1 MPKINTEAALKA
13 IIKEH
18 GLDKLQEGE
27 ELSEAAAKALLQH
40 VTDAAYAALSEGED
54 KEDVMDDDDDAEE
67 KAEKK
72 DVKENKKAV
81 KEAKK
86 PVKEEDDE
94 DDEDDSE
101 DDEDDVKEAK
111 KGGKKPVKES
121 KKKVKEEDDS
131 DEDDSE
137 DDDEKDDLKE
147 SFGTHFKAIFEGTE
161 LSEESI
167 GNLSILF
174 ESAIGAEV
182 NKRVR
187 ATTKRLQEEKELE
200 VAAAKAEL
208 EEQADQY
215 LTYAVNEWAEKNR
228 VALRHSVKVD
238 IMESFIG
245 GIRKLFLE
253 HNFNI
258 PEGDI
263 AKVDEQAE
271 EISTLKAKLAESVK
285 EAAKVEQ
292 ALDEAQRKI
301 AFTELTE
308 GMSTLDK
315 EKMRE
320 LVEGKTYTSAEAF
333 AKGAAI
339 IKEGYFTKKALK
351 MVAEEAPIIS
361 EDEAIPSPR
370 KKAQDDYMS
379 RLAAMMR

>member
-1 MPKINTEAALKA
+1 MPKINKEAALKA

-18 GLDKLQEGE
+18 GLDKLREGE

-54 KEDVMDDDDDAEE
+54 E
-67 KAEKK
+67 K
-72 DVKENKKAV
+72 
-81 KEAKK
+81 
-86 PVKEEDDE
+86 
-94 DDEDDSE
+94 
-101 DDEDDVKEAK
+101 DDEDDVEESK

-121 KKKVKEEDDS
+121 KKKVKEDDEDDS
-131 DEDDSE
+131 DDEDDDAE
-137 DDDEKDDLKE
+137 DDEKDDLKE

-320 LVEGKTYTSAEAF
+320 LVEGKTYSSAEAF
-333 AKGAAI
+333 ANGAKI

-351 MVAEEAPIIS
+351 MVTEEAPIIS
-361 EDEAIPSPR
+361 EDKEIPSPR

-379 RLAAMMR
+379 RLASMMR

>member
-1 MPKINTEAALKA
+1 MPKINKEAALKA

-18 GLDKLQEGE
+18 GLDKLQGGE

-40 VTDAAYAALSEGED
+40 VTDAAHAALSEGED

-72 DVKENKKAV
+72 DVKENKKT
-81 KEAKK
+81 
-86 PVKEEDDE
+86 VKEEDDE
-94 DDEDDSE
+94 DDDAE

-121 KKKVKEEDDS
+121 KKKVKEEDD
-131 DEDDSE
+131 EDDDAE

-182 NKRVR
+182 NKRVK
-187 ATTKRLQEEKELE
+187 AATKRLQEEKELE
-200 VAAAKAEL
+200 IAAAKAEL

-301 AFTELTE
+301 AFAELTE

-333 AKGAAI
+333 AKGAKI

-351 MVAEEAPIIS
+351 MVAEEAPIIAEAV
-361 EDEAIPSPR
+361 EDAP
-370 KKAQDDYMS
+370 KKKVVTDDYMA

>member
-1 MPKINTEAALKA
+1 MPKINTEAQLKA
-13 IIKEH
+13 IR
-18 GLDKLQEGE
+18 GLDKLHEGE
-27 ELSEAAAKALLQH
+27 K
-40 VTDAAYAALSEGED
+40 DADDKDMVDGE
-54 KEDVMDDDDDAEE
+54 DDAEE
-67 KAEKK
+67 KDDKK
-72 DVKENKKAV
+72 DVKE
-81 KEAKK
+81 
-86 PVKEEDDE
+86 
-94 DDEDDSE
+94 
-101 DDEDDVKEAK
+101 
-111 KGGKKPVKES
+111 GKKPVKEA

-131 DEDDSE
+131 EDDMEDDEDDKEVVKEAKKKVKEEDDEDDSE

-182 NKRVR
+182 NKRVK
-187 ATTKRLQEEKELE
+187 AATKRLQEEKELE

-301 AFTELTE
+301 AFAELTE

-351 MVAEEAPIIS
+351 MVAEEAPIIADDV
-361 EDEAIPSPR
+361 EEPSPR

>member
-1 MPKINTEAALKA
+1 MPKINKEAELEKQDAVEVA
-13 IIKEH
+13 
-18 GLDKLQEGE
+18 QE
-27 ELSEAAAKALLQH
+27 EATKVAVEANEAK
-40 VTDAAYAALSEGED
+40 DME
-54 KEDVMDDDDDAEE
+54 DDAEE
-67 KAEKK
+67 KEADAE
-72 DVKENKKAV
+72 E
-81 KEAKK
+81 KEADA
-86 PVKEEDDE
+86 EDME
-94 DDEDDSE
+94 D
-101 DDEDDVKEAK
+101 A
-111 KGGKKPVKES
+111 
-121 KKKVKEEDDS
+121 
-131 DEDDSE
+131 
-137 DDDEKDDLKE
+137 DEKEDKDDIKE

-161 LSEESI
+161 LSEESV
-167 GNLSILF
+167 GQLSILF

-182 NKRVR
+182 NKRVAA
-187 ATTKRLQEEKELE
+187 ATQRLQEEKELE

-215 LTYAVNEWAEKNR
+215 LSYAVNEWTEKNR

-245 GIRKLFLE
+245 GIRRLFLE

-271 EISTLKAKLAESVK
+271 EISTLKAKLVETAK
-285 EAAKVEQ
+285 AAAKVEQ

-333 AKGAAI
+333 AQGAKI

-351 MVAEEAPIIS
+351 MVSEEAPIIS
-361 EDEAIPSPR
+361 EAVEKAAP
-370 KKAQDDYMS
+370 KKKVEDDYMS
-379 RLAAMMR
+379 RLASMMR

>member
-1 MPKINTEAALKA
+1 MPKINTEAQLKA
-13 IIKEH
+13 IR
-18 GLDKLQEGE
+18 GLDKLHEGE
-27 ELSEAAAKALLQH
+27 K
-40 VTDAAYAALSEGED
+40 
-54 KEDVMDDDDDAEE
+54 DDADDKDMVDDKDDEEE
-67 KAEKK
+67 KDDKK
-72 DVKENKKAV
+72 DVKE
-81 KEAKK
+81 
-86 PVKEEDDE
+86 
-94 DDEDDSE
+94 
-101 DDEDDVKEAK
+101 
-111 KGGKKPVKES
+111 GKKPVKEA
-121 KKKVKEEDDS
+121 KKKVKEDDEDA
-131 DEDDSE
+131 DDSE
-137 DDDEKDDLKE
+137 DDKEMDDDEDDSDDEDDAEDDDDEDDDVKDDLKE

-182 NKRVR
+182 NKRVK
-187 ATTKRLQEEKELE
+187 AATKRLQEEKELE

-228 VALRHSVKVD
+228 VVLRHSVKVD

-245 GIRKLFLE
+245 GLRKLFLE

-308 GMSTLDK
+308 GMTTLDK

-361 EDEAIPSPR
+361 EDEEIPSPR

>member
-1 MPKINTEAALKA
+1 MPKINKEVALKA

-54 KEDVMDDDDDAEE
+54 EKDDAEDDKEMDDDS
-67 KAEKK
+67 
-72 DVKENKKAV
+72 
-81 KEAKK
+81 
-86 PVKEEDDE
+86 DDE
-94 DDEDDSE
+94 DDP
-101 DDEDDVKEAK
+101 EDDVKEGK
-111 KGGKKPVKES
+111 KGGKKPVKEA
-121 KKKVKEEDDS
+121 KKKVKEE

-137 DDDEKDDLKE
+137 DDDEKKDLKE

-161 LSEESI
+161 LSEESV
-167 GNLSILF
+167 GQLSILF

-187 ATTKRLQEEKELE
+187 AATKRLQEEKELE

-301 AFTELTE
+301 AFAELTE

-333 AKGAAI
+333 TKGAKI

-361 EDEAIPSPR
+361 EDFDEPSPR

>member
-1 MPKINTEAALKA
+1 MNHFGGIMPKINKEAALKA

-18 GLDKLQEGE
+18 GLDKLREGE

-54 KEDVMDDDDDAEE
+54 EKDDAEDKDMDNDKDADE
-67 KAEKK
+67 K
-72 DVKENKKAV
+72 
-81 KEAKK
+81 
-86 PVKEEDDE
+86 
-94 DDEDDSE
+94 
-101 DDEDDVKEAK
+101 DDEDDVEESK

-121 KKKVKEEDDS
+121 KKKVKEDDEDDS
-131 DEDDSE
+131 DDEDDDAE
-137 DDDEKDDLKE
+137 DDEKDDLKE

-245 GIRKLFLE
+245 GLRKLFLE

-271 EISTLKAKLAESVK
+271 EISELKARLAESTK
-285 EAAKVEQ
+285 ETAKVEQ
-292 ALDEAQRKI
+292 ALDEAKRKI

-320 LVEGKTYTSAEAF
+320 LVEGKTYSSAEAF
-333 AKGAAI
+333 ANGAKI

-351 MVAEEAPIIS
+351 MVTEEAPIIS
-361 EDEAIPSPR
+361 EDKEIPSPR

-379 RLAAMMR
+379 RLASMMR

>member
-1 MPKINTEAALKA
+1 MPKINKEAALKA

-18 GLDKLQEGE
+18 GLDKLREGE

-54 KEDVMDDDDDAEE
+54 EKDDAEDKDMDDDKDADE
-67 KAEKK
+67 K
-72 DVKENKKAV
+72 
-81 KEAKK
+81 
-86 PVKEEDDE
+86 
-94 DDEDDSE
+94 
-101 DDEDDVKEAK
+101 DDEDDVEESK

-121 KKKVKEEDDS
+121 KKKVKEDDEDDS
-131 DEDDSE
+131 DDEDDDAE
-137 DDDEKDDLKE
+137 DDEKDDLKE

-271 EISTLKAKLAESVK
+271 EISELKARLAESTK
-285 EAAKVEQ
+285 ETAKVEQ

-320 LVEGKTYTSAEAF
+320 LVEGKTYSSAEAF
-333 AKGAAI
+333 ANGAKI

-361 EDEAIPSPR
+361 EDKEIPSPR

-379 RLAAMMR
+379 RLASMMR

>member
-1 MPKINTEAALKA
+1 MPKINKEAALKA

-18 GLDKLQEGE
+18 GLDKLQGGE

-40 VTDAAYAALSEGED
+40 VTDAAHAALSEGED
-54 KEDVMDDDDDAEE
+54 KEDVMDDDAEE

-72 DVKENKKAV
+72 DVKENKKTV
-81 KEAKK
+81 KE
-86 PVKEEDDE
+86 E

-121 KKKVKEEDDS
+121 KKKVKEEDDEDDD
-131 DEDDSE
+131 DEDDDAE

-182 NKRVR
+182 NKRVK
-187 ATTKRLQEEKELE
+187 AATKRLQEEKELE
-200 VAAAKAEL
+200 IAAAKAEL

-301 AFTELTE
+301 AFAELTE

-333 AKGAAI
+333 AKGAKI

-351 MVAEEAPIIS
+351 MVAEEAPIIAEAV
-361 EDEAIPSPR
+361 EDAP
-370 KKAQDDYMS
+370 KKKVVTDDYMA

>member
-1 MPKINTEAALKA
+1 MPKINKEAALKA

-54 KEDVMDDDDDAEE
+54 EKDDVEDKDMDNDKDADE
-67 KAEKK
+67 K
-72 DVKENKKAV
+72 
-81 KEAKK
+81 
-86 PVKEEDDE
+86 
-94 DDEDDSE
+94 
-101 DDEDDVKEAK
+101 DDEDDVEESK

-121 KKKVKEEDDS
+121 KKKVKEDDS
-131 DEDDSE
+131 DDEDDDAE
-137 DDDEKDDLKE
+137 DDEKDDLKE

-182 NKRVR
+182 NKRVK
-187 ATTKRLQEEKELE
+187 AATKRLQEEKELE

-215 LTYAVNEWAEKNR
+215 LTYSVNEWAEKNR

-245 GIRKLFLE
+245 GLRRLFLE

-301 AFTELTE
+301 AFAELTE

-333 AKGAAI
+333 TKGAKI
-339 IKEGYFTKKALK
+339 IKEGYFTKKSMK
-351 MVAEEAPIIS
+351 MVAEESPIIS
-361 EDEAIPSPR
+361 EDEEIPSPR

-379 RLAAMMR
+379 RLASMMR

>member
-1 MPKINTEAALKA
+1 MPKINKEVALKA

-54 KEDVMDDDDDAEE
+54 EKDDVEDKDMDNDKDADE
-67 KAEKK
+67 K
-72 DVKENKKAV
+72 
-81 KEAKK
+81 
-86 PVKEEDDE
+86 
-94 DDEDDSE
+94 
-101 DDEDDVKEAK
+101 DDEDDVEESK

-121 KKKVKEEDDS
+121 KKKVKEDDS
-131 DEDDSE
+131 DDEDDDAE
-137 DDDEKDDLKE
+137 DDDEKKDLKE

-187 ATTKRLQEEKELE
+187 AATKRLQEEKELE

-285 EAAKVEQ
+285 ESAKVEQ

-351 MVAEEAPIIS
+351 MVAEEAPIIAEAV
-361 EDEAIPSPR
+361 EDAP
-370 KKAQDDYMS
+370 KKKVVTDDYMA

>member
-1 MPKINTEAALKA
+1 MPKINKEAALKA

-18 GLDKLQEGE
+18 GLDKLREGE

-54 KEDVMDDDDDAEE
+54 EKDDAEDKDMDNDKDADE
-67 KAEKK
+67 K
-72 DVKENKKAV
+72 DG
-81 KEAKK
+81 
-86 PVKEEDDE
+86 
-94 DDEDDSE
+94 
-101 DDEDDVKEAK
+101 EDDVEESK

-121 KKKVKEEDDS
+121 KKKVKEDDEDDS
-131 DEDDSE
+131 DDEDDDAE
-137 DDDEKDDLKE
+137 DDEKDDLKE

-271 EISTLKAKLAESVK
+271 EISELKARLAESTK
-285 EAAKVEQ
+285 ETAKVEQ

-320 LVEGKTYTSAEAF
+320 LVEGKTYSSAEAF
-333 AKGAAI
+333 ANGAKI

-361 EDEAIPSPR
+361 EDKEIPSPR
-370 KKAQDDYMS
+370 KKAQDDYMT
-379 RLAAMMR
+379 RLASMMR

>member
-1 MPKINTEAALKA
+1 MPKINKEAALKA

-40 VTDAAYAALSEGED
+40 VTDAAHAALSEGED

-72 DVKENKKAV
+72 DVKE
-81 KEAKK
+81 
-86 PVKEEDDE
+86 
-94 DDEDDSE
+94 
-101 DDEDDVKEAK
+101 
-111 KGGKKPVKES
+111 S
-121 KKKVKEEDDS
+121 KKKVKEEDDEDDDAEDDD
-131 DEDDSE
+131 DEDDDAEDDDDE

-182 NKRVR
+182 NKRVK
-187 ATTKRLQEEKELE
+187 AATKRLQEEKELE

-238 IMESFIG
+238 IRESFIG

-301 AFTELTE
+301 AFAELTE

-333 AKGAAI
+333 AKGAKI

-351 MVAEEAPIIS
+351 MVAEEAPIIAEAV
-361 EDEAIPSPR
+361 EDAP
-370 KKAQDDYMS
+370 KKKVVTDDYMA

>member
-1 MPKINTEAALKA
+1 MPKINKEAALKA

-18 GLDKLQEGE
+18 GLDKLREGE

-54 KEDVMDDDDDAEE
+54 EKDDAEDKDMDNDKDADE
-67 KAEKK
+67 K
-72 DVKENKKAV
+72 
-81 KEAKK
+81 
-86 PVKEEDDE
+86 
-94 DDEDDSE
+94 
-101 DDEDDVKEAK
+101 DDEDDVEESK

-121 KKKVKEEDDS
+121 KKKVKEDDEDDS
-131 DEDDSE
+131 DDEDDDAE
-137 DDDEKDDLKE
+137 DDEKDDLKE

-271 EISTLKAKLAESVK
+271 EISELKARLAESTK
-285 EAAKVEQ
+285 ETAKVEQ

-320 LVEGKTYTSAEAF
+320 LVEGKAYSSAEAF
-333 AKGAAI
+333 ANGAKI

-361 EDEAIPSPR
+361 EDKEIPSPR

-379 RLAAMMR
+379 RLASMMR

>member
-1 MPKINTEAALKA
+1 MPKINKEAALKV

-40 VTDAAYAALSEGED
+40 VTDAAHAALSEGED
-54 KEDVMDDDDDAEE
+54 KEDVMDDDAEE

-72 DVKENKKAV
+72 DVKENKKTV
-81 KEAKK
+81 KE
-86 PVKEEDDE
+86 
-94 DDEDDSE
+94 EDDSE

-121 KKKVKEEDDS
+121 KKKVKEEDD
-131 DEDDSE
+131 DAE

-182 NKRVR
+182 NKRVK
-187 ATTKRLQEEKELE
+187 AATKRLQEEKELE

-301 AFTELTE
+301 AFAELTE

-333 AKGAAI
+333 AKGAKI

-351 MVAEEAPIIS
+351 MVAEEAPIIAEAV
-361 EDEAIPSPR
+361 EDAP
-370 KKAQDDYMS
+370 KKKVVTDDYMA

>member
-1 MPKINTEAALKA
+1 MPKINTEAQLKA
-13 IIKEH
+13 IR
-18 GLDKLQEGE
+18 GLDKLHEGE
-27 ELSEAAAKALLQH
+27 KD
-40 VTDAAYAALSEGED
+40 DADD
-54 KEDVMDDDDDAEE
+54 KDMVDDKDDAED
-67 KAEKK
+67 KADEK
-72 DVKENKKAV
+72 DVKEG
-81 KEAKK
+81 KK
-86 PVKEEDDE
+86 PVKESKKKVKEEDEDADDSEDDKE
-94 DDEDDSE
+94 MDNDEDDSE
-101 DDEDDVKEAK
+101 DDEDDVKEGK

-121 KKKVKEEDDS
+121 KKKVKEEDD
-131 DEDDSE
+131 DAE

-182 NKRVR
+182 NKRVK
-187 ATTKRLQEEKELE
+187 AATKRLQEEKELE

-245 GIRKLFLE
+245 GLRKLFLE

-361 EDEAIPSPR
+361 EDEEIPSPR
-370 KKAQDDYMS
+370 KKAQDDYMD

>member
-18 GLDKLQEGE
+18 GLDKLREGE

-54 KEDVMDDDDDAEE
+54 EKDDAEDKDMDNDKDADE
-67 KAEKK
+67 K
-72 DVKENKKAV
+72 DN
-81 KEAKK
+81 
-86 PVKEEDDE
+86 
-94 DDEDDSE
+94 
-101 DDEDDVKEAK
+101 EDDVEESK

-121 KKKVKEEDDS
+121 KKKVKEDDEDDS
-131 DEDDSE
+131 DDEDDDAE
-137 DDDEKDDLKE
+137 DDEKDDLKE

-182 NKRVR
+182 NKRVK
-187 ATTKRLQEEKELE
+187 AATKRLQEEKELE

-271 EISTLKAKLAESVK
+271 EISELKARLAESTK
-285 EAAKVEQ
+285 ETAKVEQ

-320 LVEGKTYTSAEAF
+320 LVEGKTYSSAEAF
-333 AKGAAI
+333 ANGAKI

-361 EDEAIPSPR
+361 EDKEIPSPR

-379 RLAAMMR
+379 RLASMMR

>member
-1 MPKINTEAALKA
+1 MPKINTEAQLKA
-13 IIKEH
+13 IR
-18 GLDKLQEGE
+18 GLDKLHEGE
-27 ELSEAAAKALLQH
+27 KD
-40 VTDAAYAALSEGED
+40 DADD
-54 KEDVMDDDDDAEE
+54 KDMVDDKDDAED
-67 KAEKK
+67 KADEK
-72 DVKENKKAV
+72 DVKE
-81 KEAKK
+81 
-86 PVKEEDDE
+86 
-94 DDEDDSE
+94 
-101 DDEDDVKEAK
+101 
-111 KGGKKPVKES
+111 GKKPVKES
-121 KKKVKEEDDS
+121 KKKVKEDDEDVSD
-131 DEDDSE
+131 DEDDAE
-137 DDDEKDDLKE
+137 DDDAEEDDEKDDLKE

-182 NKRVR
+182 NKRVK
-187 ATTKRLQEEKELE
+187 AATKRLQEEKELE

-258 PEGDI
+258 PEADI

-271 EISTLKAKLAESVK
+271 EITNLKDKLAEAAK
-285 EAAKVEQ
+285 EAAKVEK
-292 ALDEAQRKI
+292 ALDEAKRKI

-361 EDEAIPSPR
+361 EAPEEVVSPR
-370 KKAQDDYMS
+370 KKASDDYMT
-379 RLAAMMR
+379 RLASMMR

>member
-1 MPKINTEAALKA
+1 MPKINKEAALKA

-18 GLDKLQEGE
+18 GLDKLREGE

-54 KEDVMDDDDDAEE
+54 EKDDAEDKDMDNDKDADE
-67 KAEKK
+67 K
-72 DVKENKKAV
+72 
-81 KEAKK
+81 
-86 PVKEEDDE
+86 
-94 DDEDDSE
+94 
-101 DDEDDVKEAK
+101 DDEDDVEESK

-121 KKKVKEEDDS
+121 KKKVKEDDEDDS
-131 DEDDSE
+131 DDEDDDAE
-137 DDDEKDDLKE
+137 DDEKDDLKE

-271 EISTLKAKLAESVK
+271 EISELKARLAESTK
-285 EAAKVEQ
+285 ETAKVEQ

-320 LVEGKTYTSAEAF
+320 LVEGKTYSSAEAF
-333 AKGAAI
+333 ANGAKI

-361 EDEAIPSPR
+361 EDEEIPSPR
-370 KKAQDDYMS
+370 KKAQDDYMT
-379 RLAAMMR
+379 RLASMMR

>member
-1 MPKINTEAALKA
+1 MPKINKEAALKA

-54 KEDVMDDDDDAEE
+54 EKDDAEDKDIDDDKDADE
-67 KAEKK
+67 K
-72 DVKENKKAV
+72 
-81 KEAKK
+81 
-86 PVKEEDDE
+86 
-94 DDEDDSE
+94 
-101 DDEDDVKEAK
+101 DDEDDVEESK

-121 KKKVKEEDDS
+121 KKKVKEDDS
-131 DEDDSE
+131 DDEDDDAE
-137 DDDEKDDLKE
+137 DDEKDDLKE

-182 NKRVR
+182 NKRVK
-187 ATTKRLQEEKELE
+187 AATKRLQEEKELE

-285 EAAKVEQ
+285 GAAKVEQ

-301 AFTELTE
+301 AFAELTE

-320 LVEGKTYTSAEAF
+320 LVEGKTYASAEAF
-333 AKGAAI
+333 ANGAKI

-361 EDEAIPSPR
+361 EDEEIPSPR

-379 RLAAMMR
+379 RLASLMR

>member
-1 MPKINTEAALKA
+1 MPKINKEAALKA

-18 GLDKLQEGE
+18 GLDKLREGE

-54 KEDVMDDDDDAEE
+54 EKDDAEDKDMDNDKDADE
-67 KAEKK
+67 K
-72 DVKENKKAV
+72 
-81 KEAKK
+81 
-86 PVKEEDDE
+86 
-94 DDEDDSE
+94 
-101 DDEDDVKEAK
+101 DDEDDVEESK

-121 KKKVKEEDDS
+121 KKKVKEDDEDDS
-131 DEDDSE
+131 DDEDDDAE
-137 DDDEKDDLKE
+137 DDEKDDLKE

-271 EISTLKAKLAESVK
+271 EISELKASLAESTK
-285 EAAKVEQ
+285 EIAKVEQ

-320 LVEGKTYTSAEAF
+320 LVEGKTYSSAEAF
-333 AKGAAI
+333 ANGAKI

-361 EDEAIPSPR
+361 EDKEIPSPR

-379 RLAAMMR
+379 RLASMMR

>member
-1 MPKINTEAALKA
+1 MPKINKEAALKA

-18 GLDKLQEGE
+18 GLDKLREGE

-54 KEDVMDDDDDAEE
+54 EKDDAEDKDMDNDKDADE
-67 KAEKK
+67 K
-72 DVKENKKAV
+72 
-81 KEAKK
+81 
-86 PVKEEDDE
+86 
-94 DDEDDSE
+94 
-101 DDEDDVKEAK
+101 DDEDDVEESK
-111 KGGKKPVKES
+111 KGGEKPVKES
-121 KKKVKEEDDS
+121 KKKVKEDDS
-131 DEDDSE
+131 DDEDDDAE
-137 DDDEKDDLKE
+137 DDEKDDLKE

-271 EISTLKAKLAESVK
+271 EISELKARLAESTK
-285 EAAKVEQ
+285 ETAKVEQ

-320 LVEGKTYTSAEAF
+320 LVEGKTYSSAEAF
-333 AKGAAI
+333 ANGAKI

-361 EDEAIPSPR
+361 EDKEIPSPR

-379 RLAAMMR
+379 RLASMMR

>member
-1 MPKINTEAALKA
+1 MPKINKEAALKA

-27 ELSEAAAKALLQH
+27 ALSEAAAKALLQH

-54 KEDVMDDDDDAEE
+54 EKDDAEDKDMDDDKDADEKDDG
-67 KAEKK
+67 
-72 DVKENKKAV
+72 
-81 KEAKK
+81 
-86 PVKEEDDE
+86 
-94 DDEDDSE
+94 
-101 DDEDDVKEAK
+101 DDVKESK

-121 KKKVKEEDDS
+121 KKKVKEDDEDVSD
-131 DEDDSE
+131 DEDDDAE
-137 DDDEKDDLKE
+137 DDEKDDLKE

-182 NKRVR
+182 NKRVK
-187 ATTKRLQEEKELE
+187 AATKRLQEEKELE

-301 AFTELTE
+301 AFAELTE

-333 AKGAAI
+333 AKGAKI

-351 MVAEEAPIIS
+351 MVAEEAPIIAEAV
-361 EDEAIPSPR
+361 EDAP
-370 KKAQDDYMS
+370 KKKVVTDDYMA

>member
-1 MPKINTEAALKA
+1 MPKINKEAQLKA
-13 IIKEH
+13 IH
-18 GLDKLQEGE
+18 GLDKLHEGE
-27 ELSEAAAKALLQH
+27 KD
-40 VTDAAYAALSEGED
+40 DADD
-54 KEDVMDDDDDAEE
+54 KDMVDDKDDAED
-67 KAEKK
+67 KADEK
-72 DVKENKKAV
+72 DVKE
-81 KEAKK
+81 
-86 PVKEEDDE
+86 
-94 DDEDDSE
+94 
-101 DDEDDVKEAK
+101 
-111 KGGKKPVKES
+111 GKKPVKES
-121 KKKVKEEDDS
+121 KKKVKEDDEDVSD
-131 DEDDSE
+131 DEDDTE
-137 DDDEKDDLKE
+137 EDDEKDDLKE
-147 SFGTHFKAIFEGTE
+147 SFSTHFKAIFEGTE

-182 NKRVR
+182 NKRVAA
-187 ATTKRLQEEKELE
+187 ATQRLQEEKELE

-215 LTYAVNEWAEKNR
+215 LSYAVNEWAEKNR

-258 PEGDI
+258 PEADI

-271 EISTLKAKLAESVK
+271 EITNLKDKLAEATK
-285 EAAKVEQ
+285 EAAKVEK
-292 ALDEAQRKI
+292 ALDEAKRKI

-320 LVEGKTYTSAEAF
+320 LVEGKTYASAEAF
-333 AKGAAI
+333 AHGAKI

-351 MVAEEAPIIS
+351 MVSEEAPIIS
-361 EDEAIPSPR
+361 EDEEVPSPR
-370 KKAQDDYMS
+370 KKAQDDYMT
-379 RLAAMMR
+379 RLASMMR

>member
-1 MPKINTEAALKA
+1 MPKINKEAALKA

-54 KEDVMDDDDDAEE
+54 EKDDAEDKDMDNDKDADE
-67 KAEKK
+67 K
-72 DVKENKKAV
+72 
-81 KEAKK
+81 
-86 PVKEEDDE
+86 
-94 DDEDDSE
+94 
-101 DDEDDVKEAK
+101 DDEDDVEESK

-121 KKKVKEEDDS
+121 KKKVKEDDEDDS
-131 DEDDSE
+131 DDEDDDAE
-137 DDDEKDDLKE
+137 DDEKDDLKE

-271 EISTLKAKLAESVK
+271 EISELKACLAESTK
-285 EAAKVEQ
+285 ETAKVEQ

-320 LVEGKTYTSAEAF
+320 LVEGKTYSSAEAF
-333 AKGAAI
+333 ANGAKI

-361 EDEAIPSPR
+361 EDKEIPSPR

-379 RLAAMMR
+379 RLASMMR

>member
-1 MPKINTEAALKA
+1 MPKINKEAQLKA
-13 IIKEH
+13 IH
-18 GLDKLQEGE
+18 GLDKLHEGE
-27 ELSEAAAKALLQH
+27 KD
-40 VTDAAYAALSEGED
+40 DADD
-54 KEDVMDDDDDAEE
+54 KDMVDDKDDAED
-67 KAEKK
+67 KADEK
-72 DVKENKKAV
+72 DVKEG
-81 KEAKK
+81 KK
-86 PVKEEDDE
+86 PVKESKKKVKEEDADDSEDDKE
-94 DDEDDSE
+94 MDDDEDDSE
-101 DDEDDVKEAK
+101 DDEDDVKEGK

-121 KKKVKEEDDS
+121 KKKVKEDDEDVSD
-131 DEDDSE
+131 DEDDAE

-182 NKRVR
+182 NKRVK
-187 ATTKRLQEEKELE
+187 AATKRLQEEKELE

-215 LTYAVNEWAEKNR
+215 LSYAVNEWAEKNR

-258 PEGDI
+258 PEADI

-271 EISTLKAKLAESVK
+271 EITNLKDKLAEAAK
-285 EAAKVEQ
+285 EAAEVEK
-292 ALDEAQRKI
+292 ALDEAKRKI

-320 LVEGKTYTSAEAF
+320 LVEGKTYASAEAF
-333 AKGAAI
+333 AHGAKI

-351 MVAEEAPIIS
+351 MVSEEAPIIS
-361 EDEAIPSPR
+361 EDEEVPSPR

-379 RLAAMMR
+379 RLASMMR

>member
-1 MPKINTEAALKA
+1 MPKINKEAALKA

-18 GLDKLQEGE
+18 GLDKLREGE

-54 KEDVMDDDDDAEE
+54 KKDDAEDKDMDNDKDADE
-67 KAEKK
+67 K
-72 DVKENKKAV
+72 
-81 KEAKK
+81 
-86 PVKEEDDE
+86 
-94 DDEDDSE
+94 
-101 DDEDDVKEAK
+101 DDEDDVEESK

-121 KKKVKEEDDS
+121 KKKVKEDDEDDS
-131 DEDDSE
+131 DDEDDDAE
-137 DDDEKDDLKE
+137 DDEKDDLKE

-271 EISTLKAKLAESVK
+271 EISELKARLAESTK
-285 EAAKVEQ
+285 ETAKVEQ

-320 LVEGKTYTSAEAF
+320 LVEGKTYSSAEAF
-333 AKGAAI
+333 ANGAKI

-361 EDEAIPSPR
+361 EDKEIPSPR

-379 RLAAMMR
+379 RLASMMR

>member
-1 MPKINTEAALKA
+1 MPKINTEAQLKA
-13 IIKEH
+13 IR
-18 GLDKLQEGE
+18 GLDKLHEGE
-27 ELSEAAAKALLQH
+27 KD
-40 VTDAAYAALSEGED
+40 DADD
-54 KEDVMDDDDDAEE
+54 KDMVDDKDDAED
-67 KAEKK
+67 KADEK
-72 DVKENKKAV
+72 DVKEG
-81 KEAKK
+81 KK
-86 PVKEEDDE
+86 PVKESKKKVKEEDEDADDSEDDKE
-94 DDEDDSE
+94 MDNDEDDSE
-101 DDEDDVKEAK
+101 DDEDDVKEGK

-121 KKKVKEEDDS
+121 KKKVKEED
-131 DEDDSE
+131 EDDSDDE

-182 NKRVR
+182 NKRVK
-187 ATTKRLQEEKELE
+187 AATKRLQEEKELE

-245 GIRKLFLE
+245 GLRKLFLE

-361 EDEAIPSPR
+361 EDEEIPSPR

>member
-1 MPKINTEAALKA
+1 MPKINKETALKA

-54 KEDVMDDDDDAEE
+54 EKDDAEDKDMDNDKDADE
-67 KAEKK
+67 K
-72 DVKENKKAV
+72 
-81 KEAKK
+81 
-86 PVKEEDDE
+86 
-94 DDEDDSE
+94 
-101 DDEDDVKEAK
+101 EDDVEESK

-121 KKKVKEEDDS
+121 KKKVKEDDEDDS
-131 DEDDSE
+131 DDEDDDAE
-137 DDDEKDDLKE
+137 DDEKDDLKE

-271 EISTLKAKLAESVK
+271 EISELKARLAESTK
-285 EAAKVEQ
+285 ETAKVEQ

-320 LVEGKTYTSAEAF
+320 LVEGKTYSSAEAF
-333 AKGAAI
+333 ANGAKI

-361 EDEAIPSPR
+361 EDKEIPSPR

-379 RLAAMMR
+379 RLASMMR

>member
-1 MPKINTEAALKA
+1 MPKINKEAQLKA
-13 IIKEH
+13 IH
-18 GLDKLQEGE
+18 GLDKLHEGE
-27 ELSEAAAKALLQH
+27 KD
-40 VTDAAYAALSEGED
+40 DADD
-54 KEDVMDDDDDAEE
+54 KDDAED
-67 KAEKK
+67 KADEK
-72 DVKENKKAV
+72 DVKEG
-81 KEAKK
+81 KK
-86 PVKEEDDE
+86 PVKESKKKVKEEDEDTDDSEDDKE
-94 DDEDDSE
+94 MDDDAEDDSE
-101 DDEDDVKEAK
+101 DDEDDVKEGK

-121 KKKVKEEDDS
+121 KKKVKEDDEDVSD
-131 DEDDSE
+131 DEDDAEDDDAE

-182 NKRVR
+182 NKRVK

-245 GIRKLFLE
+245 GLRRLFLE

-285 EAAKVEQ
+285 EADKVEQ
-292 ALDEAQRKI
+292 ALDEAKRKI
-301 AFTELTE
+301 AFAELTE

-361 EDEAIPSPR
+361 EDEEIPSPR

>member
-1 MPKINTEAALKA
+1 MPKINKEAEVEKKDADDA
-13 IIKEH
+13 KE
-18 GLDKLQEGE
+18 E
-27 ELSEAAAKALLQH
+27 EVKSKAKAK
-40 VTDAAYAALSEGED
+40 T
-54 KEDVMDDDDDAEE
+54 KEADDAEDDE
-67 KAEKK
+67 KEDAD
-72 DVKENKKAV
+72 DVKESKKGGKKVVKEGKKA
-81 KEAKK
+81 
-86 PVKEEDDE
+86 VKEEDDE
-94 DDEDDSE
+94 EDSDEE
-101 DDEDDVKEAK
+101 DDEKEDD
-111 KGGKKPVKES
+111 
-121 KKKVKEEDDS
+121 EEDD
-131 DEDDSE
+131 EE
-137 DDDEKDDLKE
+137 EEKDDIKE
-147 SFGTHFKAIFEGTE
+147 SFGVHFKAIFEGTE
-161 LSEESI
+161 LSEESV
-167 GNLSILF
+167 GQLSILF

-182 NKRVR
+182 NKRVAA
-187 ATTKRLQEEKELE
+187 ATQRLQEEKELE

-215 LTYAVNEWAEKNR
+215 LSYAVNEWAEKNR

-258 PEGDI
+258 PEADI

-271 EISTLKAKLAESVK
+271 EITNLKDKLAEAAK
-285 EAAKVEQ
+285 EAAKVER
-292 ALDEAQRKI
+292 ALDEAKRKI

-333 AKGAAI
+333 AHGAKI

-361 EDEAIPSPR
+361 EDEEVPSPR

-379 RLAAMMR
+379 RLASMMR

>member
-54 KEDVMDDDDDAEE
+54 EKDDAEDKDMDNDKDADE
-67 KAEKK
+67 K
-72 DVKENKKAV
+72 
-81 KEAKK
+81 
-86 PVKEEDDE
+86 
-94 DDEDDSE
+94 
-101 DDEDDVKEAK
+101 DDEDDVEESK

-121 KKKVKEEDDS
+121 KKKVKEDDEDDS
-131 DEDDSE
+131 DDEDDDAE
-137 DDDEKDDLKE
+137 DDEKDDLKE

-271 EISTLKAKLAESVK
+271 EISELKARLAESTK
-285 EAAKVEQ
+285 ETAKVEQ

-320 LVEGKTYTSAEAF
+320 LVEGKTYSSAEAF
-333 AKGAAI
+333 ANGAKI

-361 EDEAIPSPR
+361 EDKEIPSPR

-379 RLAAMMR
+379 RLASMMR

>member
-1 MPKINTEAALKA
+1 MPKINKEAALKA

-18 GLDKLQEGE
+18 GLDKLREGE

-54 KEDVMDDDDDAEE
+54 DVEE
-67 KAEKK
+67 
-72 DVKENKKAV
+72 
-81 KEAKK
+81 
-86 PVKEEDDE
+86 
-94 DDEDDSE
+94 S
-101 DDEDDVKEAK
+101 K

-121 KKKVKEEDDS
+121 KNKVKEDDEDDS
-131 DEDDSE
+131 DDEDDDAE
-137 DDDEKDDLKE
+137 DDEKDDLKE

-271 EISTLKAKLAESVK
+271 EISELKARLAESTK
-285 EAAKVEQ
+285 ETAEVEQ

-320 LVEGKTYTSAEAF
+320 LVEGKTYSSAEAF
-333 AKGAAI
+333 ANGAKI

-361 EDEAIPSPR
+361 EDKEIPSPR

-379 RLAAMMR
+379 RLASMMR

>member
-1 MPKINTEAALKA
+1 MPKINKEAALKA

-18 GLDKLQEGE
+18 GLDKLREGE

-54 KEDVMDDDDDAEE
+54 EKDDAEDKDMDNDKDADE
-67 KAEKK
+67 K
-72 DVKENKKAV
+72 
-81 KEAKK
+81 
-86 PVKEEDDE
+86 
-94 DDEDDSE
+94 
-101 DDEDDVKEAK
+101 DDEDDVEESK

-121 KKKVKEEDDS
+121 KKKVKEDDEDDS
-131 DEDDSE
+131 DDEDDDAE
-137 DDDEKDDLKE
+137 DDEKDDLKE

-182 NKRVR
+182 NKRVK
-187 ATTKRLQEEKELE
+187 AATKRLQEEKELE

-271 EISTLKAKLAESVK
+271 EISELKARLAESTK
-285 EAAKVEQ
+285 ETAKVEQ

-320 LVEGKTYTSAEAF
+320 LVEGKTYSSAEAF
-333 AKGAAI
+333 ANGAKI

-361 EDEAIPSPR
+361 EDKEIPSPR

-379 RLAAMMR
+379 RLASMMR

>member
-1 MPKINTEAALKA
+1 MPKINTEARLKA
-13 IIKEH
+13 IH
-18 GLDKLQEGE
+18 GLDKLHEGE
-27 ELSEAAAKALLQH
+27 KD
-40 VTDAAYAALSEGED
+40 DADD
-54 KEDVMDDDDDAEE
+54 KDMVDDKDDAEE
-67 KAEKK
+67 KDDKK
-72 DVKENKKAV
+72 DVKE
-81 KEAKK
+81 
-86 PVKEEDDE
+86 
-94 DDEDDSE
+94 
-101 DDEDDVKEAK
+101 
-111 KGGKKPVKES
+111 GKKPVKES
-121 KKKVKEEDDS
+121 KKKVKEDDEDVSD
-131 DEDDSE
+131 DEDDDAE
-137 DDDEKDDLKE
+137 EDDEKDDLKE

-182 NKRVR
+182 NKRVK
-187 ATTKRLQEEKELE
+187 AATKRLQEEKELE

-215 LTYAVNEWAEKNR
+215 LSYAVNEWAEKNR

-292 ALDEAQRKI
+292 ALDEAKRKI

-320 LVEGKTYTSAEAF
+320 LVEGKTYSSAEAF

-361 EDEAIPSPR
+361 EDEEIPSPR

-379 RLAAMMR
+379 RLASMMR

>member
-1 MPKINTEAALKA
+1 MPKINKEAALKA

-18 GLDKLQEGE
+18 GLDKLREGE

-54 KEDVMDDDDDAEE
+54 EKDDAEDKDMDNDKDADE
-67 KAEKK
+67 K
-72 DVKENKKAV
+72 
-81 KEAKK
+81 
-86 PVKEEDDE
+86 
-94 DDEDDSE
+94 
-101 DDEDDVKEAK
+101 DDEDDVEESK

-121 KKKVKEEDDS
+121 KKKVKEDDS
-131 DEDDSE
+131 DDEDDDAE
-137 DDDEKDDLKE
+137 DDEKDDLKE

-271 EISTLKAKLAESVK
+271 EINELKARLAESTK
-285 EAAKVEQ
+285 ETAKVEQ

-320 LVEGKTYTSAEAF
+320 LVEGKTYSSAEAF
-333 AKGAAI
+333 ANGAKI

-361 EDEAIPSPR
+361 EDKEIPSPR

-379 RLAAMMR
+379 RLASMMR

>member
-1 MPKINTEAALKA
+1 MPKINKEAALKA

-18 GLDKLQEGE
+18 GLDKLREGE

-54 KEDVMDDDDDAEE
+54 EKDDAEDKDMDNDKDADE
-67 KAEKK
+67 K
-72 DVKENKKAV
+72 
-81 KEAKK
+81 
-86 PVKEEDDE
+86 
-94 DDEDDSE
+94 
-101 DDEDDVKEAK
+101 DDEDDVEESK

-131 DEDDSE
+131 DDEDDAEDDDAEEE

-182 NKRVR
+182 NKRVK
-187 ATTKRLQEEKELE
+187 AATKRLQEEKELE

-271 EISTLKAKLAESVK
+271 EISELKARLAESTK
-285 EAAKVEQ
+285 ETAKVEQ

-333 AKGAAI
+333 AHGAKI

-361 EDEAIPSPR
+361 EDEEVPSPR

-379 RLAAMMR
+379 RLASMMR

>member
-1 MPKINTEAALKA
+1 MPKINKEAALKA

-18 GLDKLQEGE
+18 GLDKLREGE

-54 KEDVMDDDDDAEE
+54 EKDDAEDKDMDNDKDADE
-67 KAEKK
+67 K
-72 DVKENKKAV
+72 
-81 KEAKK
+81 
-86 PVKEEDDE
+86 
-94 DDEDDSE
+94 
-101 DDEDDVKEAK
+101 DDEDDVEESK

-121 KKKVKEEDDS
+121 KKKVKEDDEDDS
-131 DEDDSE
+131 DDEDDDAE
-137 DDDEKDDLKE
+137 DDEKDDLKE

-182 NKRVR
+182 NKRVL
-187 ATTKRLQEEKELE
+187 ATTKRLQEEKDLE

-245 GIRKLFLE
+245 GLRKLFLE

-271 EISTLKAKLAESVK
+271 EISTLKAKLAESTK
-285 EAAKVEQ
+285 ETAKVEQ

-320 LVEGKTYTSAEAF
+320 LVEGKTYSSAEAF
-333 AKGAAI
+333 ANGAKI

-361 EDEAIPSPR
+361 EDKEIPSPR

-379 RLAAMMR
+379 RLASMMR

>member
-1 MPKINTEAALKA
+1 MPKINKEVALKA

-54 KEDVMDDDDDAEE
+54 EKDDAEDKDMDDDKDADE
-67 KAEKK
+67 K
-72 DVKENKKAV
+72 
-81 KEAKK
+81 
-86 PVKEEDDE
+86 
-94 DDEDDSE
+94 
-101 DDEDDVKEAK
+101 DDEDDVEESK

-121 KKKVKEEDDS
+121 KKKVKEDDS
-131 DEDDSE
+131 DDEDDDAE
-137 DDDEKDDLKE
+137 DDEKDDLKE

-182 NKRVR
+182 NKRVK
-187 ATTKRLQEEKELE
+187 AATKRLQEEKELE

-301 AFTELTE
+301 AFAELTE

-320 LVEGKTYTSAEAF
+320 LVEGKTYASAEAF
-333 AKGAAI
+333 ANGAKI

-361 EDEAIPSPR
+361 EDEEIPSPR

-379 RLAAMMR
+379 RLASMMR